1 MELIRI
7 SDRKLKV
14 MLTPLDMRHFE
25 LSNESFGTDAVE
37 TSRAFHLL
45 LEEIRRQT
53 GFDTDDRHVSV
64 QYFPSRE
71 GGCEMFISNLQ
82 SEETQMR
89 HFISAS
95 LPAAQQDSE
104 SKLPQKRNGGFRK
117 ECAYRFD
124 RLTHLL
130 CACKRLCTQ
139 DCICE
144 SEAFREESG
153 AYILFLKILTSSPF
167 SLPEELDFIV
177 EYGSMENAALMR
189 LYIREHGKSICEQN
203 AVTEL
208 AALL

>member
-7 SDRKLKV
+7 SDRKLKI
-14 MLTPLDMRHFE
+14 MLTPLDMCHFE
-25 LSNESFGTDAVE
+25 LSNESFGSDAAE
-37 TSRAFHLL
+37 TTRAFHLL

-53 GFDTDDRHVSV
+53 GFDTDDRHISV

-82 SEETQMR
+82 SEDPQMR

-130 CACKRLCTQ
+130 CACKRLCSL
-139 DCICE
+139 DAICE
-144 SEAFREESG
+144 SEVFREENG
-153 AYILFLKILTSSPF
+153 AYILFFKILTSSPF
-167 SLPEELDFIV
+167 SLPEEVDFIV
-177 EYGSMENAALMR
+177 EYGSIENASLMR
-189 LYIREHGKSICEQN
+189 LYVQEHGKSICAYN
-203 AVTEL
+203 AINEL